1 MTSFHVATQVAAG
14 MCLFTM
20 TILLCSL
27 IKRFHQTQRILKFY
41 LITSIISII
50 SFIIS
55 CAIDFG
61 DGVYY
66 FYSGIDVFHT
76 KYYWLIVLTNVFF
89 GISTISLYIFMLGR
103 LNLTFIDSAQYHLS
117 TLTIYLFV
125 ILIVLDIL
133 SFIFYITSVA
143 LLYKYFTIQVVYVY
157 VKIGFAILLVSDF
170 VLNFMI
176 LFLFLYKLQQLIIS
190 IDCTKEYSH
199 HRLSH
204 DQNENDT
211 NEISYNTD
219 TTRKLSIKLTRNQ
232 RKMITVMTRNTILN
246 SISVFFNIL
255 FYISL
260 IFGTEYKWNN
270 FTDASIYF
278 LGYSNMIKG

>member
-1 MTSFHVATQVAAG
+1 MSLG
-14 MCLFTM
+14 ICLFAM
-20 TILLCSL
+20 IILLSSL
-27 IKRFHQTQRILKFY
+27 IKRFHETERILKFY
-41 LITSIISII
+41 QITSIISIV

-55 CAIDFG
+55 CGIDFG

-76 KYYWLIVLTNVFF
+76 KSYWLIVLTNIFF
-89 GISTISLYIFMLGR
+89 AISTVSLYIFMFGR
-103 LNLTFIDSAQYHLS
+103 LTLTFKNSEQYNLS
-117 TLTIYLFV
+117 KRIIYIFG
-125 ILIVLDIL
+125 ILIILDIL